1 VKTKKIKK
9 IIKAFERSSLDQL
22 DITLGKLS
30 IHMQKSRIDPDF
42 SNEEKLEDPI
52 SPISE
57 PTWIHSPLVGTLYLK
72 TTQDSKPFV
81 FVGKKVRKNEIVC
94 IIETMKVFNEI
105 KSPIDGVIVDIK
117 AEDGCM
123 VEYHQPLVAVGCD
136 D

>member
-1 VKTKKIKK
+1 MKTKKIKK

-30 IHMQKSRIDPDF
+30 IHMQKPRFDPEF
-42 SNEEKLEDPI
+42 SSEEKLEDPI
-52 SPISE
+52 SPLSE

-72 TTQDSKPFV
+72 TTPDSKPLT
-81 FVGKKVRKNEIVC
+81 FVGKKIRENEIVC

-123 VEYHQPLVAVGCD
+123 VEYHQPLFAVRRD